1 MRRARASLVAA
12 SALIGAAAI
21 AGLASADDPEP
32 VLHKYVAPP
41 EPGARSVDPT
51 RPQLIGE
58 SDPDQNPVAIRH
70 EGQLLPEPSAIA
82 PPAADEL
89 LFGSG
94 AWGTDRDT
102 AASLDRSTG
111 ADSRLNYTEVF
122 DPSVVPFK
130 RMSAF
135 DAVAPNYELVVAE
148 SAHLPVPVGGA
159 RDPARDPFWGSI
171 AVLLEP
177 GKDVPIPSVSA
188 DMAILSV
195 ESTPP
200 TDLAFSKD
208 SADNYFV
215 RRVGAPGPAR
225 VTRIV
230 FLAAAPASYFGS
242 ELPRGYKL
250 RDAAK
255 GVRLPPLPRD
265 AAPAAREVAQRLGLS
280 SEMPLEQGVDK
291 LVAYF
296 RSFDAGPAPDTGDIY
311 KDLTFSQRGVCRH
324 RSFAFVVTALGLGLP
339 ARMVTNEAHAFVEIH
354 VPERGW
360 LRVDLGGEASALD
373 VANANKKAIH
383 RPRAPDPFPKPST
396 YTEGGMQ
403 LAGADDVSGLTQ
415 AQIDATKRGNGGGN
429 GTGGNGG
436 NGNGGSGGNGSGGNG
451 SDDPTNGGT
460 AMRGLPE
467 PVHRPDLPE
476 TRLTVD
482 EAEDAAYRG
491 DRAHV
496 RGKARSQGAGAANL
510 RVDLYLAPLG
520 GGGDGARFV
529 GQTVT
534 DPDGNF
540 VLEIELPSDLE
551 LGPHEVF
558 ASTPGDGAHAP
569 ALSE

>member
-1 MRRARASLVAA
+1 MRRARASLVAV
-12 SALIGAAAI
+12 SALVGAAAV
-21 AGLASADDPEP
+21 AGLAAAEDPEP

-41 EPGARSVDPT
+41 DPAARAVDPT
-51 RPQLIGE
+51 GPHLIGD

-102 AASLDRSTG
+102 ATSLDRSTG

-135 DAVAPNYELVVAE
+135 DAVAPGYELVVAE

-188 DMAILSV
+188 DMSILSV

-250 RDAAK
+250 RDGAK
-255 GVRLPPLPRD
+255 GVRVPTLPRD
-265 AAPAAREVAQRLGLS
+265 AVPAAKEVAQRLGLS
-280 SEMPLEQGVDK
+280 TDMPLEQGVDK

-311 KDLTFSQRGVCRH
+311 RDLTFSQRGVCRH
-324 RSFAFVVTALGLGLP
+324 RSFAFVVTAIGLGLP

-373 VANANKKAIH
+373 VANAQKKAIH

-396 YTEGGMQ
+396 YTEGGMR

-415 AQIDATKRGNGGGN
+415 AQVDATKRGPGGGA
-429 GTGGNGG
+429 GGNGG
-436 NGNGGSGGNGSGGNG
+436 GGNGSGG
-451 SDDPTNGGT
+451 DPNDPNGGNGTGPT

-467 PVHRPDLPE
+467 PGHRPDLPE
-476 TRLTVD
+476 TRLSIA
-482 EAEDAAYRG
+482 EAEDHAYRG

-496 RGKARSQGAGAANL
+496 RGQARSQGAGAANL
-510 RVDLYLAPLG
+510 RVDLYLAPVG

-534 DPDGNF
+534 DADGNF
-540 VLEIELPSDLE
+540 VLEIELPSDLD